1 MAKYIVLLLTL
12 VTILALSCSRQ
23 TGNELEQLF
32 ADPPEST
39 KPWVYWYWISD
50 NISKEGISKDLE
62 AMAKVGIGEALIGNI
77 LDESVV
83 RGDVKV
89 LSDEWWGMVAHAI
102 READRLGIKVG
113 LFNCPGW
120 SQSGG
125 PWIKAEQAMRYLV
138 TSELRVKGPVSL
150 SKKLAAPA
158 DPFQQV
164 AVLAFPAPEADQ
176 DHIAGRD
183 AKIKSSPVLKG
194 IERLFD
200 GDQTTSVSLEGYP
213 LTIDLEL
220 TEPMTVRSLQIFP
233 VEGPI
238 SAVCELQMPDSAGG
252 WRTITTRRLDRDNLS
267 VAVGPMVFAPAA
279 ESFSSVTSARFRI
292 MFSDGGQSRR
302 WQNDQRTTGRLAE
315 IELSASARLSRYIEK
330 QLAKMHPTPYI
341 AWDTYLWPEP
351 AEPEKASLTIAEE
364 KIVDLTGK
372 VSSDGTLAWDVP
384 AGDWI
389 IVRTGMTPTGTR
401 NAPTTEEGRGYEVDK
416 MNKEA
421 AQAHFDAYAG
431 KILSM
436 LSAHERNGIRHLVA
450 DSYEQ
455 GSENWTEGFAE
466 HFREVYGYDPVRWLP
481 VLTGRIIESA
491 DRSERFL
498 WDLRR
503 LVADRIASGYVAGLR
518 EKCEENG
525 IRLWLENYGHWGF
538 PGEFL
543 CYGGASHDLGGEFW
557 LDNIRLGAIE
567 CRCASSAAHIYGK
580 NVVSAE
586 AFTAA
591 NAFRQTP
598 HSMKARG
605 DWAFTEGINHFVLH
619 VYIHQPWDE
628 RRPGMNAWFGTD
640 FNRHST
646 WFFKGKAYMDY
657 VRRAHALLQQGR
669 NVADIAYFIGEDAPK
684 MTGAQNPPRP
694 NGYNY
699 DYINGE
705 VLLRDAQVK
714 NGRIVLPGGASY
726 RILVLPDQVTMR
738 PELLAK
744 LKQLVKEGATIL
756 GPAPQRSPSMKN
768 FPACDEQVRSL
779 AQELWG
785 DCDGKSVTERTFG
798 KGRLFSGITLQDA
811 FARLQIVPDVVCGTN
826 YLWTHRQTGTAD
838 IYFVTNQAKGS
849 YSDTLSFRVTGKQ
862 PELWDAVSGEIRDLP
877 VFQEANGLTRIP
889 LRFDEADSWFIV
901 FRRRASSSPGRTAGN
916 FPQAQPVME
925 LSAPWKVSFNGEFGT
940 PQKTIFET
948 LHDWT
953 SDSNPAIKY
962 FSGTAVYEK
971 EFAWQGPVQERC
983 FLDLGLLESMATV
996 KLNGKEL
1003 ATVWRVPYRVDIS
1016 KVLKQGQNAVEIEVT
1031 NSWWNRV
1038 VGDAQPGADR
1048 YTWAATTVRWNAN
1061 SELMPAGLLGPV
1073 RIMALKKDE

>member
-1 MAKYIVLLLTL
+1 MMKHYILLATL
-12 VTILALSCSRQ
+12 ITILAIGCSHK
-23 TGNELEQLF
+23 TGNELEQVF
-32 ADPPEST
+32 ANPPEST
-39 KPWVYWYWISD
+39 KPWCYWYWISD
-50 NISKEGISKDLE
+50 NISKEGITKDLE
-62 AMAKVGIGEALIGNI
+62 AMARVGIGEALIGNI
-77 LDESVV
+77 LDESVP
-83 RGDVKV
+83 RGQVKV

-125 PWIKAEQAMRYLV
+125 PWVKSEQAMRYLV
-138 TSELRVKGPVSL
+138 SSEQRVQGPQKFSQTL
-150 SKKLAAPA
+150 PTPA
-158 DPFQQV
+158 GFFQQV
-164 AVLAFPAPEADQ
+164 AVQAFPAPDKDRE
-176 DHIAGRD
+176 
-183 AKIKSSPVLKG
+183 KISSHSLKINSTPMLKG
-194 IERLFD
+194 VAGLFD
-200 GDQTTSVSLEGYP
+200 GNMTTAVSLESYP
-213 LTIDLEL
+213 LTIDVEAAAPI
-220 TEPMTVRSLQIFP
+220 TARSLQIYP

-238 SAVCELQMPDSAGG
+238 SAVCELQIPDGAGD
-252 WRTITTRRLDRDNLS
+252 WRTIARRAMDRENLA
-267 VAVGPMVFAPAA
+267 VAVGPMVFAPVV
-279 ESFSSVTSARFRI
+279 ESFNAVTSSRYRLIFT
-292 MFSDGGQSRR
+292 DGGRTRR
-302 WQNDQRTTGRLAE
+302 WGTDQRTLGRLAE
-315 IELSASARLSRYIEK
+315 INLSGSARLSRYIEK

-341 AWDTYLWPEP
+341 AWDTYMWPEP
-351 AEPEKASLTIAEE
+351 AEPEGPELTIAESS
-364 KIVDLTGK
+364 IIDLTAK
-372 VSSDGTLAWDVP
+372 VAGDGTLTWAVP
-384 AGDWI
+384 AGEWI
-389 IVRTGMTPTGTR
+389 ILRTGMTPTGTQ

-416 MNKEA
+416 MNKQA

-436 LSAHERNGIRHLVA
+436 IPAKERNGIRHLVA

-466 HFREVYGYDPVRWLP
+466 NFKLVYGYDPVRWLP
-481 VLTGRIIESA
+481 VLTGRIIDSA

-518 EKCEENG
+518 EKCEQNG

-557 LDNIRLGAIE
+557 LDDIKLGAIE

-586 AFTAA
+586 AFTAG

-619 VYIHQPWDE
+619 VYIHQPWDD

-646 WFFKGKAYMDY
+646 WFFKGKAYIDY
-657 VRRAHALLQQGR
+657 VRRSHALLQQGQ

-684 MTGAQNPPRP
+684 MTGTQNPPRP

-699 DYINGE
+699 DYINAE
-705 VLLRDAQVK
+705 VLQRDAQAK
-714 NGRIVLPGGASY
+714 EGKIVLTNGTSY

-744 LKQLVKEGATIL
+744 LVQLVKEGATIL

-768 FPACDEQVRSL
+768 FPACDEQVKSL
-779 AQELWG
+779 ARELWG
-785 DCDGKSVTERTFG
+785 DCDGQAKTERTFG
-798 KGRLFSGITLQDA
+798 KGRVFCGIALQEA
-811 FARLQIVPDVVCGTN
+811 FARLQVLPDVSCSAG
-826 YLWTHRQTGTAD
+826 YLWTHRQDGATE
-838 IYFVTNQAKGS
+838 IYFVTNQTEQLL
-849 YSDTLSFRVTGKQ
+849 SDTLSFRVTGKQ

-877 VFQEANGLTRIP
+877 AYEEANGLTRVP
-889 LRFDEADSWFIV
+889 LQFDAADSWFIV
-901 FRRRASSSPGRTAGN
+901 FRKKALTKVNDEAVN
-916 FPQAQPVME
+916 FPLLRTVME
-925 LSAPWKVSFNGEFGT
+925 LSGSWNVSFNGEFGAPHNT
-940 PQKTIFET
+940 VFDA

-953 SDSNPAIKY
+953 SDANEAIKY
-962 FSGTAVYEK
+962 FSGTAVYKK
-971 EFAWQGPVQERC
+971 EFNWDGAKQGSY
-983 FLDLGLLESMATV
+983 FIDLGQLESLATV

-1016 KVLKQGQNAVEIEVT
+1016 QELKPGRNDLEVEVT

-1038 VGDAQPGADR
+1038 VGDAQPGAMP
-1048 YTWAATTVRWNAN
+1048 YTWAATTVRWNAK
-1061 SELMPAGLLGPV
+1061 SELMPAGLWGPV
-1073 RIMALKKDE
+1073 RLLSR

>member
-1 MAKYIVLLLTL
+1 
-12 VTILALSCSRQ
+12 
-23 TGNELEQLF
+23 
-32 ADPPEST
+32 
-39 KPWVYWYWISD
+39 
-50 NISKEGISKDLE
+50 
-62 AMAKVGIGEALIGNI
+62 
-77 LDESVV
+77 
-83 RGDVKV
+83 
-89 LSDEWWGMVAHAI
+89 
-102 READRLGIKVG
+102 
-113 LFNCPGW
+113 
-120 SQSGG
+120 
-125 PWIKAEQAMRYLV
+125 
-138 TSELRVKGPVSL
+138 
-150 SKKLAAPA
+150 
-158 DPFQQV
+158 V
-164 AVLAFPAPEADQ
+164 AVQAFPAPDKDQ
-176 DHIAGRD
+176 EKISAHALNIRSTPLLKSVAG
-183 AKIKSSPVLKG
+183 
-194 IERLFD
+194 LFD
-200 GDQTTSVSLEGYP
+200 GNMATAVSLESYP
-213 LTIDLEL
+213 LTIEVQVA
-220 TEPMTVRSLQIFP
+220 EPITVRSLQIYP
-233 VEGPI
+233 VQGPI
-238 SAVCELQMPDSAGG
+238 SAVCELQIPDGSGG
-252 WRTITTRRLDRDNLS
+252 WRSITQRRLDRENLGA
-267 VAVGPMVFAPAA
+267 AVGAMIFAPVV
-279 ESFSSVTSARFRI
+279 ESFNAVTASRFR
-292 MFSDGGQSRR
+292 FLFTDGGRSRR
-302 WQNDQRTTGRLAE
+302 WENDHRTVGRLAE
-315 IELSASARLSRYIEK
+315 IELSGTARLSRYVEK

-351 AEPEKASLTIAEE
+351 AEPENRALTVAEE
-364 KIVDLTGK
+364 KMFDLTEK
-372 VSSDGTLAWDVP
+372 VSGDGTLTWNVP

-389 IVRTGMTPTGTR
+389 ILRTGMTPTGTR
-401 NAPTTEEGRGYEVDK
+401 NAPAAEEGRGYEVDK
-416 MNKEA
+416 MNKPA

-436 LSAHERNGIRHLVA
+436 IPSRERNGIRHLVA

-455 GSENWTEGFAE
+455 GSENWTEGFSE
-466 HFREVYGYDPVRWLP
+466 NFKEVYGYDPVRWLP

-518 EKCEENG
+518 EKCEQNG

-557 LDNIRLGAIE
+557 LDDVKLGAIE

-586 AFTAA
+586 AFTAG

-619 VYIHQPWDE
+619 VYIHQPWDD

-646 WFFKGKAYMDY
+646 WFYKGKAYIDY
-657 VRRAHALLQQGR
+657 VRRSHALLQQGQ

-684 MTGAQNPPRP
+684 MTGVQNPPRP

-705 VLLRDAQVK
+705 VLERDAQAK
-714 NGRIVLPGGASY
+714 DGRIVLAGGASY
-726 RILVLPDQVTMR
+726 RILVLPDQATMR

-756 GPAPQRSPSMKN
+756 GPAPKRSPSMKN
-768 FPACDEQVRSL
+768 YPASDEQVKSL

-785 DCDGKSVTERTFG
+785 DCDGKSVTEHVYG
-798 KGRLFSGITLQDA
+798 KGRVFSGITLQEA
-811 FARLQIVPDVVCGTN
+811 FARLQVLPDVVCGAN
-826 YLWTHRQTGTAD
+826 YLWTHRQTGTSD

-849 YSDTLSFRVTGKQ
+849 YSDTLAFRVTGKQ

-877 VFQEANGLTRIP
+877 AFKEANGLTQIP
-889 LRFDEADSWFIV
+889 LQFNEADSWFIV
-901 FRRRASSSPGRTAGN
+901 FRNKASSPSRSKAIN

-925 LSAPWKVSFNGEFGT
+925 LSGPWQVSFNGQFGA
-940 PQKTIFET
+940 PQNTTFAA

-962 FSGTAVYEK
+962 FSGTAVYQK
-971 EFAWQGPVQERC
+971 EFIWQGQKTGRY

-1003 ATVWRVPYRVDIS
+1003 ATVWRSPYRVDIS
-1016 KVLKQGQNAVEIEVT
+1016 NELKPGQNKVEIEVT

-1038 VGDAQPGADR
+1038 VGDAQPGATR

-1061 SELMPAGLLGPV
+1061 SELMPAGWLGPV
-1073 RIMALKKDE
+1073 RMLTLEKDE